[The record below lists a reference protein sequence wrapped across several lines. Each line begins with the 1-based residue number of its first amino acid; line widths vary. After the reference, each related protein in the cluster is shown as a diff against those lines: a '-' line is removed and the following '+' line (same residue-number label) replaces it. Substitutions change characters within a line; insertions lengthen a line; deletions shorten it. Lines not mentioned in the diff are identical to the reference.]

1 MSLISWEKIVKGV
14 LPNPPIPKS
23 PRSAST
29 HTRTI
34 SILRASVLELRV
46 PLSPASLRIIKY
58 TSITADRYTSGWKG
72 EGEGN

>member
-23 PRSAST
+23 PHSAST